1 MKKRTKGILAFAFFG
16 GLMLTSGVVIGI
28 PGLIP
33 EPDDS
38 IGDGVSGDP
47 NSYSIDEQIR
57 FCESSTAKTTPYIT
71 EYKISTWCV
80 QPLAIFVDDSSNVW
94 FTQTNTGGLGMF
106 DPKTETFTDYPN
118 PQWTSD
124 SRSMMWGIDSSSDG
138 NIWFTDDSFDSIWQF
153 DPVMNTYTMIPFP
166 VETRSLPQ
174 KLSIINS
181 SIIINDFTG
190 AKLALLDIADAK
202 SMDTEYSLLPSPV
215 ENSFT
220 SDVALDSNGSLW
232 FTNWVFQK
240 GGVLSNIPFDSFRD
254 DLDSVL
260 TNSSKAYPFP
270 PGLTTPN
277 GLVADKNDNIWIVDT
292 SSNFFFKFDPI
303 KETFTRYVTSIPTV
317 STYGNVTG
325 VIVNPVSRPY
335 WIDVTD
341 DNLLVFNEQTA
352 NRIGV
357 FDPESEVLVE
367 YLIPSMNP
375 FWADCQIMKNC
386 GLAQVFDFAIDGDLI
401 WFTEWVENNIG
412 VVDTSIPLPYTLN
425 FNDTDVVIPR
435 GTIGT
440 VSATLEK
447 VADQTGGTVSPTSNI
462 FSPLSD
468 IVIIPFG
475 SDPEDA
481 ALRNTINYNIVVSDT
496 ALIGKHR
503 VLLGGDAG
511 NVSVSQF
518 ITITVT

>member
-16 GLMLTSGVVIGI
+16 GLMLTSGIVIGI

-33 EPDDS
+33 EPSDS
-38 IGDGVSGDP
+38 IDDGVSGNP
-47 NSYSIDEQIR
+47 SSYSIDEQIR
-57 FCESSTAKTTPYIT
+57 FCQSGSANTTPYIT
-71 EYKISTWCV
+71 EYKIPTWCV
-80 QPLAIFVDDSSNVW
+80 QPLAILVDDSSNVW
-94 FTQTNTGGLGMF
+94 FTQTNTGGLSMF

-138 NIWFTDDSFDSIWQF
+138 NIWFTDDRFDSIWQF
-153 DPVMNTYTMIPFP
+153 DPTTNNYTMISFP

-202 SMDTEYSLLPSPV
+202 SMNSNYSILQSPV

-220 SDVALDSNGSLW
+220 GDIALDSQGSLW
-232 FTNWVFQK
+232 FTNWVFQNS
-240 GGVLSNIPFDSFRD
+240 GVLSNIPFNSFRD

-260 TNSSKAYPFP
+260 VNDSEAYPFP

-303 KETFTRYVTSIPTV
+303 AESFTRYITSVPTE
-317 STYGNVTG
+317 STYGNMTG
-325 VIVNPVSRPY
+325 VIINPVSRPY

-341 DNLLVFNEQTA
+341 DNRLVFNEQTA

-357 FDPESEVLVE
+357 FDPESEVLIE

-375 FWADCQIMKNC
+375 FWADCQVMKNC

-425 FNDTDVVIPR
+425 FNDTDITIPR
-435 GTIGT
+435 GTVGT
-440 VSATLEK
+440 ISATLEISEG
-447 VADQTGGTVSPTSNI
+447 QTGGEVSPSFNI

-468 IVIIPFG
+468 IVIISYG
-475 SDPEDA
+475 SNSEE
-481 ALRNTINYNIVVSDT
+481 NTLQNIINYDISVSDT
-496 ALIGKHR
+496 ALIGKHK
-503 VLLGGDAG
+503 VLLGGDVG
-511 NVSVSQF
+511 NVSISQF
-518 ITITVT
+518 ITMTVT